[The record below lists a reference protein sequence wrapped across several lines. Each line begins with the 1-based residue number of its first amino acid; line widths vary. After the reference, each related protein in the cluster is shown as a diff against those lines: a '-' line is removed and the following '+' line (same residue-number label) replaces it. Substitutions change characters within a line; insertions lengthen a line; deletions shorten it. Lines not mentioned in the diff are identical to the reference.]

1 MSKHSED
8 PIKGVKVQKRKVA
21 SIASTSS
28 LTSTHQ
34 QLMNQAT
41 KMKRTKINEMKNR
54 NKIFQTNKLQP
65 FVDCCCATTIGS
77 LVCGPLQTK
86 HCSRE

>member
-8 PIKGVKVQKRKVA
+8 PIKGVKVQKRKVV

-41 KMKRTKINEMKNR
+41 KMKRTKINEMKKQKQDFFNL
-54 NKIFQTNKLQP
+54 NKQHLLLQ
-65 FVDCCCATTIGS
+65 
-77 LVCGPLQTK
+77 
-86 HCSRE
+86 